1 MLWCA
6 QEKNCTSRGQI
17 TSYGLK
23 RDSENALKVSDQEQ
37 NKRGNKQTNKKK
49 HKSNKKTQRTAYK
62 SVLKEGKVRNL
73 NIPGLKI
80 VECVQPS
87 TNQVPEL

>member
-1 MLWCA
+1 MLWRA

-37 NKRGNKQTNKKK
+37 NKRGNKQTNKKTI
-49 HKSNKKTQRTAYK
+49 NQTKKP
-62 SVLKEGKVRNL
+62 KEL
-73 NIPGLKI
+73 H
-80 VECVQPS
+80 
-87 TNQVPEL
+87 TNQF